1 MLSVEKVLSTHGVM
15 MTVIAIEPG
24 REPLSVTEAVIV
36 CVPIERVE
44 IENEPP
50 LPIVPSRLE
59 VQARLA
65 DRSPSSTSLA
75 VPMNVTGVPDTKDEL
90 SAGEVM
96 FTDGAVLGGVV
107 FVGVGVGVSGVA
119 VGVGVSGVAVGVGV
133 SGVAV
138 GVGVSGVAVGVA
150 VGGGGVLVGG
160 TGVLVGGGAVGA
172 GVFVR
177 VGVAVGAPVLVRE
190 AVAVMVAVF
199 DGEGVFVMVAV
210 CDAVEVID
218 GVEDGVRVMTS
229 GTLSAAQSS
238 NWFSSIG
245 WASLGGPPSSDSV
258 CSISPNDS

>member
-1 MLSVEKVLSTHGVM
+1 

-107 FVGVGVGVSGVA
+107 FVG